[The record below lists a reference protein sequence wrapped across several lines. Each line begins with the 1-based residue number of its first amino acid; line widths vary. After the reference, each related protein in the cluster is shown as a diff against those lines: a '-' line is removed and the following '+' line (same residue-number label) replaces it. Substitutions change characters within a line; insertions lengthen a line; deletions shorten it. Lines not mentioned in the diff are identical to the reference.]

1 MNRRE
6 FLSVGAAGAFYIAAG
21 GKAWGAAVTGKR
33 VCDEK
38 RKDIKS

>member
-1 MNRRE
+1 MTTLRTRND
-6 FLSVGAAGAFYIAAG
+6 LMC
-21 GKAWGAAVTGKR
+21 AVTGKR